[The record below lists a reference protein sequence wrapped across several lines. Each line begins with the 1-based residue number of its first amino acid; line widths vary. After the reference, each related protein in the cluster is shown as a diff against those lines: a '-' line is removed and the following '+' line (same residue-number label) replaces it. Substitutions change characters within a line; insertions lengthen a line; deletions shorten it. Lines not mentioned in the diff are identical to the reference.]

1 MSTKIITVSAQ
12 KGGAGKSTIS
22 AHLAV
27 EFMLSGNNV
36 AILDLDRQ
44 GSLKF
49 WHSQRPKEEP
59 QVIHANFGEFDDY
72 IEQAKD
78 FGYDV
83 VIVDTPPHAGAG
95 VQAVTGKSDLVIVPL
110 RPGPL
115 DLAAL
120 EETTKYLKPENTLL
134 VLSQVPAKGSEAQ
147 DTKDYLSDSYPQFQ
161 LSEAK
166 IGLRKAY
173 STALIAGMSIS
184 EFDRPNSKAV
194 NEIQT
199 LFTEVT
205 KLIN

>member
-1 MSTKIITVSAQ
+1 MKIIAVSAQ

-27 EFMLSGNNV
+27 EFMRDGKNV

-49 WHSQRPKEEP
+49 WYSQRELEDP
-59 QVIHANFGEFDDY
+59 QVIHANFGEFDEY
-72 IEQAKD
+72 IKQAEHAGFD
-78 FGYDV
+78 IIV
-83 VIVDTPPHAGAG
+83 VDTPPHAGAG
-95 VQAVTGKSDLVIVPL
+95 VMSVTGKSDLVIVPL

-120 EETTKYLKPENTLL
+120 EETTTYLKPHNTMFLL
-134 VLSQVPAKGSEAQ
+134 NQVPATGTEADDTKGFLSDTYPDFRISEAR
-147 DTKDYLSDSYPQFQ
+147 
-161 LSEAK
+161 

-184 EFDRPNSKAV
+184 EYDKPNSKAV
-194 NEIQT
+194 NEIRT
-199 LFTEVT
+199 LFSEV
-205 KLIN
+205 KELIK